1 MNRNDKRAAICRLAF
16 LPIGQATVTDHPGSN
31 LIQVRGSFNPVP
43 IASGEF
49 RETEELGEPVEQELT
64 AVVTDT
70 GSDRL
75 AGIRDLFAQDG
86 LVRLTFTNGEQRV
99 VGTDEFP
106 VHVNAE
112 LGGSPLTLTLSFRR
126 NSAEPAKKYSSF

>member
-1 MNRNDKRAAICRLAF
+1 MNLNDKRAAICRLDF
-16 LPIGQATVTDHPGSN
+16 LPVSQATVIDQPGSR
-31 LIQVRGSFNPVP
+31 LIKVQGDFNPIP

-49 RETEELGEPVEQELT
+49 RETEEQGELVEQELT

-75 AGIRDLFAQDG
+75 GEIRDLFAQDG

-112 LGGSPLTLTLSFRR
+112 LSGSPQSLTLSFRR
-126 NSAEPAKKYSSF
+126 NSADPAKKYSSF

>member
-1 MNRNDKRAAICRLAF
+1 MKRDDKRAAICRLDF
-16 LPIGQATVTDHPGSN
+16 LPVSQATVSDQPGSR
-31 LIQVRGSFNPVP
+31 LIKVRGSFNPIP

-49 RETEELGEPVEQELT
+49 RETEEQGLPVEQELT

-75 AGIRDLFAQDG
+75 AEIRDLFSQDG

-99 VGTDEFP
+99 VGTSEFP

-112 LGGSPLTLTLSFRR
+112 LGGSPQALTLSFRR
-126 NSAEPAKKYSSF
+126 NSAEPAKNYSSF

>member
-1 MNRNDKRAAICRLAF
+1 MKRNDKRAAICRLDF
-16 LPIGQATVTDHPGSN
+16 LPVSLATVSDQPGSR
-31 LIQVRGSFNPVP
+31 LIKVRGSFNPIP

-49 RETEELGEPVEQELT
+49 RETEEQGLPVEQELT

-75 AGIRDLFAQDG
+75 AEIRNLFAQDG

-99 VGTDEFP
+99 VGTGEFP

-112 LGGSPLTLTLSFRR
+112 LSGTPQVLTLSFRR
-126 NSAEPAKKYSSF
+126 NSAEPAKNYSSF

>member
-1 MNRNDKRAAICRLAF
+1 MNLNDKRAAICRLDF
-16 LPIGQATVTDHPGSN
+16 LPVSQATVIDQPGSR
-31 LIQVRGSFNPVP
+31 LIKVQGDFNPIP

-49 RETEELGEPVEQELT
+49 RETEEQGELVEQELT

-70 GSDRL
+70 GADRL
-75 AGIRDLFAQDG
+75 AAIRDLFAQDG
-86 LVRLTFTNGEQRV
+86 LVLLAFTNGEQRV

-112 LGGSPLTLTLSFRR
+112 LSGSPLALTLSFRR
-126 NSAEPAKKYSSF
+126 HSAEPAKKYSSF

>member
-1 MNRNDKRAAICRLAF
+1 MNLNDKRAAICRLDF
-16 LPIGQATVTDHPGSN
+16 LPVSQATVIDQPGSR
-31 LIQVRGSFNPVP
+31 LIKVQGDFNPIP

-49 RETEELGEPVEQELT
+49 RETEEQGELVEQELT

-75 AGIRDLFAQDG
+75 GEIRDLFAQDG

-112 LGGSPLTLTLSFRR
+112 LSGSPQSLTLSFRR

>member
-1 MNRNDKRAAICRLAF
+1 MNRNDKRSAICRLSF
-16 LPIGQATVTDHPGSN
+16 LPIGQATVSDQPGN
-31 LIQVRGSFNPVP
+31 RIIKVRGSFNPVP

-49 RETEELGEPVEQELT
+49 RETEEQGELVEQELT
-64 AVVTDT
+64 ATVTDT
-70 GSDRL
+70 GSDHL

-99 VGTDEFP
+99 VGTGEFP

-112 LGGSPLTLTLSFRR
+112 LSGTPQVLTLSFRR
-126 NSAEPAKKYSSF
+126 NSAEPAKNYSSF

>member
-1 MNRNDKRAAICRLAF
+1 MNRNDKRSAICRLDF
-16 LPIGQATVTDHPGSN
+16 LPVSQATVIDQPGSR
-31 LIQVRGSFNPVP
+31 LIKVRGDFNPIP

-49 RETEELGEPVEQELT
+49 RETEEQGELVEQELT

-70 GSDRL
+70 GSGRL
-75 AGIRDLFAQDG
+75 AEMRNLFAQDG
-86 LVRLTFTNGEQRV
+86 LVLLTFTNGEQRV

-112 LGGSPLTLTLSFRR
+112 LSGSPQSLTLSFRR

>member
-1 MNRNDKRAAICRLAF
+1 MNRNDKRSAICRLDF
-16 LPIGQATVTDHPGSN
+16 LPISQATVQNQPGN
-31 LIQVRGSFNPVP
+31 PTIQVRGSFNPVP

-49 RETEELGEPVEQELT
+49 RETEEQGAPVEQELS

-75 AGIRDLFAQDG
+75 AEIRQLFAQDG
-86 LVRLTFTNGEQRV
+86 LVLLTFTNGEQKL

-112 LGGSPLTLTLSFRR
+112 LNGSPQALTLSFTRL
-126 NSAEPAKKYSSF
+126 SAEPAKKYSSF